1 MLVTM
6 TRFLFSLT
14 YGKELTA
21 VNMQVAKQ
29 QVSVKGAN
37 NSPFLNEL
45 NPFFSC
51 YGMPVLVSDME
62 DIWQTL
68 ILSRNWKLHPFLLYI
83 KAAENTK
90 LQAQTVYIFNNCS
103 YPWGGDTSLLQ
114 WLLWIA
120 PSGLIKLNWTI
131 LGNLFQPE
139 LSDQNLSNP
148 LFHSGDG
155 KCSASCTMQ
164 AASETL
170 AMCKTLKG
178 LKQQF
183 QFSISSSHSDG

>member
-90 LQAQTVYIFNNCS
+90 LASGSDSIHIQQLFLSLRRRYLTPSMITVNCS
-103 YPWGGDTSLLQ
+103 I
-114 WLLWIA
+114 WINKT
-120 PSGLIKLNWTI
+120 KLN
-131 LGNLFQPE
+131 
-139 LSDQNLSNP
+139 
-148 LFHSGDG
+148 HSW
-155 KCSASCTMQ
+155 KSISARTVR
-164 AASETL
+164 SEF
-170 AMCKTLKG
+170 
-178 LKQQF
+178 KQSSFSFRRWQV
-183 QFSISSSHSDG
+183 FSILHNASSIWDSSYV